1 MSFCLIVRSRV
12 DDINNNFVYSLYFG
26 HFRDWNLSYER
37 MYRRGET
44 KPIVVS
50 EFTPVNEILRNPYGD
65 FSRFWKSQ
73 NMTFYVD
80 FSVRDGSRGHKKST
94 LKSLQ
99 NF

>member
-1 MSFCLIVRSRV
+1 
-12 DDINNNFVYSLYFG
+12 
-26 HFRDWNLSYER
+26 

-50 EFTPVNEILRNPYGD
+50 EFTPVNGVNSDTPQNPHSNPYSD

-73 NMTFYVD
+73 NMTFDVG
-80 FSVRDGSRGHKKST
+80 FSVRDGSRGHEKST

-99 NF
+99 KFLSFILTCSKFDQF